1 MRGGLRYIK
10 KGLISFAYFWYNALC
25 FKTRQP
31 LIRRIFPIMIRNK
44 TFYLTA
50 AFILVL
56 GVFVGLILSSHIGII
71 NPLPAKSQISQKS
84 IDLLS
89 QLSEAQSEVAAVVTP
104 SIVNIS
110 TTRVIKAGE
119 ETPFEFFD
127 DPFFRRFFG
136 DQFPHPNV
144 PKEHK
149 EQSLGSGVIV
159 SEDGYIITN
168 NHVIE
173 KAQEIK
179 VLLVN
184 KRDYKAK
191 LIGADPK
198 TDIAVIKIDAKGL
211 PALSWGDSNKLKVGE
226 IVFAIGNPFGLNQT
240 VTMGVI
246 SAVGRANVGIADY
259 EDFIQ
264 TDAAINPGNSG
275 GALINARGELIGIN
289 TAILSRTG
297 GYQGI
302 GFAVPSS
309 MARQVMDSLMKYKK
323 VVRGWLGVSI
333 QEVTSDL
340 AEEFGVKDLK
350 GALVSGVIKGSPADK
365 AGIKQGDVIL
375 QYNGKEVEDTG
386 HLRNMVS
393 QTPVGTKVKVRML
406 RQKKEITV
414 DVAIAELPKKM
425 GETPKSGDESEN
437 EEESSALTGL
447 VVRELTPDLAK
458 RFGIDENEKGVFVY
472 KIASDS
478 RLYEAGIRPGDII
491 LQINQ
496 KDIVKLD
503 DYKKAASKIKAKDR
517 VLLLIRRKG
526 EDLFVTVRPE

>member
-1 MRGGLRYIK
+1 MIAK
-10 KGLISFAYFWYNALC
+10 KRWYVAASLLLLIG
-25 FKTRQP
+25 
-31 LIRRIFPIMIRNK
+31 I
-44 TFYLTA
+44 
-50 AFILVL
+50 
-56 GVFVGLILSSHIGII
+56 FVGLLLASRLNLMSQ
-71 NPLPAKSQISQKS
+71 LTAKSQVSSKS
-84 IDLLS
+84 VETLT
-89 QLSEAQSEVAAVVTP
+89 QLSEALSEVAAVSTP
-104 SIVNIS
+104 SVVNIS
-110 TTRVIKAGE
+110 TTRVIKSRDEA
-119 ETPFEFFD
+119 PFDFFD

-136 DQFPHPNV
+136 DQFPHQDV

-159 SEDGYIITN
+159 SEDGYIVTN

-179 VLLVN
+179 VLLGD
-184 KRDYKAK
+184 KRDFKAK

-198 TDIAVIKIDAKGL
+198 TDIAVIKIEAKGL
-211 PALSWGDSNKLKVGE
+211 PALSWGDANKMKVGE

-275 GALINARGELIGIN
+275 GALLNARGELVGIN
-289 TAILSRTG
+289 TAIISRTG

-309 MARQVMDSLMKYKK
+309 MARQVMDSLVKYNK

-340 AEEFGVKDLK
+340 AEEFGVRNLK
-350 GALVSGVIKGSPADK
+350 GALVSRVMKGSPADK
-365 AGIKQGDVIL
+365 AGIRQGDVIL
-375 QYNGKEVEDTG
+375 QFNGKDIEDTG

-393 QTPVGTKVKVRML
+393 QTPITSKVKIRLL
-406 RQKKEITV
+406 RQKKEIEV
-414 DVAIAELPKKM
+414 EVVVSELPKKLADASSSPD
-425 GETPKSGDESEN
+425 EESEKL
-437 EEESSALTGL
+437 EESSALAGL
-447 VVRELTPDLAK
+447 VVRELTPELAGH
-458 RFGIDENEKGVFVY
+458 FGLDESDKGVVIV
-472 KIASDS
+472 KTDPDS
-478 RLYEAGIRPGDII
+478 KAYEAGIRPGDII

-496 KDIVKLD
+496 KNIPTLES
-503 DYKKAASKIKAKDR
+503 YKKAAGALRSKDR
-517 VLLLIRRKG
+517 ILLLVRRKG
-526 EDLFVTVRPE
+526 EDLFVTLKPE

>member
-1 MRGGLRYIK
+1 MINK
-10 KGLISFAYFWYNALC
+10 K
-25 FKTRQP
+25 R
-31 LIRRIFPIMIRNK
+31 
-44 TFYLTA
+44 FYLSA

-56 GVFVGLILSSHIGII
+56 GVFVGLVLSSHLGIMT
-71 NPLPAKSQISQKS
+71 PLPAKTQISSKS
-84 IDLLS
+84 IDILT
-89 QLSEAQSEVAAVVTP
+89 QLSDAQSEVAAVATQSV
-104 SIVNIS
+104 VNIS
-110 TTRVIKAGE
+110 TTRVIKSREDAQLDL
-119 ETPFEFFD
+119 FD

-136 DQFPHPNV
+136 DQFPHPNI

-159 SEDGYIITN
+159 SEDGYIVTN

-179 VLLVN
+179 VLLLN
-184 KRDYKAK
+184 KKDYKAK

-211 PALSWGDSNKLKVGE
+211 TPLSWGDSNKLKVGE
-226 IVFAIGNPFGLNQT
+226 VVFAIGNPFGLNQT
-240 VTMGVI
+240 VTMGMI

-309 MARQVMDSLMKYKK
+309 MSKQVMDSLIKYKK

-350 GALVSGVIKGSPADK
+350 GALVSGVMKDSPAEK
-365 AGIKQGDVIL
+365 AGIRQGDVIL
-375 QYNGKEVEDTG
+375 QYNGKVVEDTG

-393 QTPVGTKVKVRML
+393 QTQIGASVKVKLFRD
-406 RQKKEITV
+406 KKEIET
-414 DVAIAELPKKM
+414 DVVIAELPKKLAETSSR
-425 GETPKSGDESEN
+425 GEESEENGDE
-437 EEESSALTGL
+437 ESNALAGL
-447 VVRELTPDLAK
+447 VVRELSPDLAR
-458 RFGIDENEKGVFVY
+458 RFGFDENEKGVVVI
-472 KIASDS
+472 KVEPGS
-478 RLYEAGIRPGDII
+478 RVFEAGIRPGDIV

-496 KDIVKLD
+496 KNVTSLE
-503 DYKKAASKIKAKDR
+503 DYKRSASKIKAKER
-517 VLLLIRRKG
+517 ALLLIRRKG
-526 EDLFVTVRPE
+526 QDLFVTIRPE

>member
-1 MRGGLRYIK
+1 
-10 KGLISFAYFWYNALC
+10 
-25 FKTRQP
+25 
-31 LIRRIFPIMIRNK
+31 MIRK
-44 TFYLTA
+44 QRIYLSV
-50 AFILVL
+50 AFILVI
-56 GVFVGLILSSHIGII
+56 GVFIGLILSSHIGVI
-71 NPLPAKSQISQKS
+71 NPLPAKSRLSAKS
-84 IDLLS
+84 IEVLT
-89 QLSEAQSEVAAVVTP
+89 QLSDAQSELAAITTS

-110 TTRVIKAGE
+110 TTRVIKSRE
-119 ETPFEFFD
+119 ETPFDFFD

-136 DQFPHPNV
+136 DQLPHPNV

-159 SEDGYIITN
+159 SEDGYIVTN

-173 KAQEIK
+173 KAEEIK
-179 VLLVN
+179 VSLLD
-184 KRDYKAK
+184 KRDYRAK

-198 TDIAVIKIDAKGL
+198 TDIAVIKIEAKGL
-211 PALSWGDSNKLKVGE
+211 TALPWGDSNKLKAGE
-226 IVFAIGNPFGLNQT
+226 VVFAIGNPFGLNQT

-275 GALINARGELIGIN
+275 GALVNTRGELIGIN

-309 MARQVMDSLMKYKK
+309 MARQVMDSLVKYKK

-340 AEEFGVKDLK
+340 AEEFGVKDLR
-350 GALVSGVIKGSPADK
+350 GALVSGIVKGSPAEK

-375 QYNGKEVEDTG
+375 EYDGKVVEDTG

-393 QTPVGTKVKVRML
+393 QTPIGTVVKIKLL
-406 RQKKEITV
+406 RRKKEIELQVT
-414 DVAIAELPKKM
+414 IAELPKKM
-425 GETPKSGDESEN
+425 SEASSGNGAAPGTER
-437 EEESSALTGL
+437 ESSALTGL
-447 VVRELTPDLAK
+447 VVRELTPEIA
-458 RFGIDENEKGVFVY
+458 RHMGIDESERGVVVI
-472 KIASDS
+472 KIDPES
-478 RLYEAGIRPGDII
+478 RLYDGGIRPGDII

-496 KDIVKLD
+496 QNISNLD
-503 DYKKAASKIKAKDR
+503 EYKKSAARIKANER
-517 VLLLIRRKG
+517 VLFLIRRKG
-526 EDLFVTVRPE
+526 EDLFVTIRPE

>member
-1 MRGGLRYIK
+1 
-10 KGLISFAYFWYNALC
+10 
-25 FKTRQP
+25 
-31 LIRRIFPIMIRNK
+31 MIRSK
-44 TFYLTA
+44 RFYLSA

-56 GVFVGLILSSHIGII
+56 GVFIGLILSSRLGVI
-71 NPLPAKSQISQKS
+71 NPLPAKSQISSKS
-84 IDLLS
+84 IDILS
-89 QLSEAQSEVAAVVTP
+89 QLSEAQSEVAAVATS

-110 TTRVIKAGE
+110 TTRVIKARE
-119 ETPFEFFD
+119 EAPFDFFD

-136 DQFPHPNV
+136 DQFPHPNA

-159 SEDGYIITN
+159 SEDGYIVTN

-179 VLLVN
+179 VLLLN

-211 PALSWGDSNKLKVGE
+211 TALPWGDSNKLKVGE

-275 GALINARGELIGIN
+275 GALVNARGELIGIN

-309 MARQVMDSLMKYKK
+309 MAQQVMDSLVKYKK

-350 GALVSGVIKGSPADK
+350 GALVSGVMKGSPAEK

-375 QYNGKEVEDTG
+375 QYNGKVVEDTG

-393 QTPVGTKVKVRML
+393 QTPIGTTVKVRLL
-406 RQKKEITV
+406 RQKKEIEAEV
-414 DVAIAELPKKM
+414 VIAELPKKM
-425 GETPKSGDESEN
+425 AEASSRN
-437 EEESSALTGL
+437 EEESGSEEESTALTGL
-447 VVRELTPDLAK
+447 VVRELTPDVAK
-458 RFGIDENEKGVFVY
+458 HLGINQSEKGVVVI
-472 KIASDS
+472 KIDPES
-478 RLYEAGIRPGDII
+478 RVYEAGIRPGDII
-491 LQINQ
+491 LQVNQ
-496 KDIVKLD
+496 KNIATLD

>member
-1 MRGGLRYIK
+1 
-10 KGLISFAYFWYNALC
+10 
-25 FKTRQP
+25 
-31 LIRRIFPIMIRNK
+31 MINRK
-44 TFYLTA
+44 RFFLSA

-56 GVFVGLILSSHIGII
+56 GVFVGLVLSSHLNIMST
-71 NPLPAKSQISQKS
+71 LPARSQISSKS
-84 IDLLS
+84 LDILS
-89 QLSEAQSEVAAVVTP
+89 QLSEAQSEVAAVATP
-104 SIVNIS
+104 SVVNIS
-110 TTRVIKAGE
+110 TTRVIKSRE
-119 ETPFEFFD
+119 EVPFDLFD

-136 DQFPHPNV
+136 DQLPHPNV

-159 SEDGYIITN
+159 SEDGYIVTN

-179 VLLVN
+179 VLLSN
-184 KRDYKAK
+184 KKDYKAK

-211 PALSWGDSNKLKVGE
+211 NALPWGDSNKLKVGE

-309 MARQVMDSLMKYKK
+309 MAQQVMESLVKYKK

-350 GALVSGVIKGSPADK
+350 GALVSGVMKESPADK

-375 QYNGKEVEDTG
+375 QYNGRTVDDTG

-393 QTPVGTKVKVRML
+393 QTPIGTAVKIKIL
-406 RQKKEITV
+406 RHKKEIEV
-414 DVAIAELPKKM
+414 EVKIAELTKKM
-425 GETPKSGDESEN
+425 ADSSSG
-437 EEESSALTGL
+437 EEESGRSNSNKEEEESNALSGL
-447 VVRELTPDLAK
+447 TVRELTPALAPRLGLDEK
-458 RFGIDENEKGVFVY
+458 ETGIVAMKVDP
-472 KIASDS
+472 AS
-478 RLYEAGIRPGDII
+478 RVYEAGIRHGDII

-496 KDIVKLD
+496 KNVSTLEEYNKV
-503 DYKKAASKIKAKDR
+503 ASKIKSSER
-517 VLLLIRRKG
+517 ILILLRRKG
-526 EDLFVTVRPE
+526 QDLFVTVKPE

>member
-1 MRGGLRYIK
+1 M
-10 KGLISFAYFWYNALC
+10 
-25 FKTRQP
+25 
-31 LIRRIFPIMIRNK
+31 
-44 TFYLTA
+44 
-50 AFILVL
+50 
-56 GVFVGLILSSHIGII
+56 
-71 NPLPAKSQISQKS
+71 
-84 IDLLS
+84 
-89 QLSEAQSEVAAVVTP
+89 
-104 SIVNIS
+104 
-110 TTRVIKAGE
+110 
-119 ETPFEFFD
+119 
-127 DPFFRRFFG
+127 
-136 DQFPHPNV
+136 

-159 SEDGYIITN
+159 SEDGYIVTN

-179 VLLVN
+179 VLLSN
-184 KRDYKAK
+184 KKDYKAK

-198 TDIAVIKIDAKGL
+198 TDIAVIKIEAKGL
-211 PALSWGDSNKLKVGE
+211 TALPWGDSNKLKVGE

-309 MARQVMDSLMKYKK
+309 MAKQVMDSLIKYKK

-350 GALVSGVIKGSPADK
+350 GALVSGVMKGSPAEK

-375 QYNGKEVEDTG
+375 QYNGKAGRG
-386 HLRNMVS
+386 HGPSPEHGV
-393 QTPVGTKVKVRML
+393 
-406 RQKKEITV
+406 
-414 DVAIAELPKKM
+414 
-425 GETPKSGDESEN
+425 
-437 EEESSALTGL
+437 
-447 VVRELTPDLAK
+447 PD
-458 RFGIDENEKGVFVY
+458 
-472 KIASDS
+472 
-478 RLYEAGIRPGDII
+478 P
-491 LQINQ
+491 
-496 KDIVKLD
+496 
-503 DYKKAASKIKAKDR
+503 DR
-517 VLLLIRRKG
+517 HDGKG
-526 EDLFVTVRPE
+526 EAVPEKEGDRGRGDDRRAAQKAGRGIVTGRRIGREQ

>member
-1 MRGGLRYIK
+1 MIDKKKSRYI
-10 KGLISFAYFWYNALC
+10 F
-25 FKTRQP
+25 
-31 LIRRIFPIMIRNK
+31 
-44 TFYLTA
+44 TA
-50 AFILVL
+50 LVL
-56 GVFVGLILSSHIGII
+56 ALGVVVGLILSSHLDIMS
-71 NPLPAKSQISQKS
+71 PLPAKSQISSKS
-84 IDLLS
+84 VEILT
-89 QLSEAQSEVAAVVTP
+89 QLSDAQSEVAAVATP
-104 SIVNIS
+104 SVVNIS
-110 TTRVIKAGE
+110 TTRVIKSRDEA
-119 ETPFEFFD
+119 PFDLFD

-136 DQFPHPNV
+136 DQLPHPNV

-159 SEDGYIITN
+159 SEDGYIVTN

-179 VLLVN
+179 VLLSN
-184 KRDYKAK
+184 KKDYKAK
-191 LIGADPK
+191 VIGADPK
-198 TDIAVIKIDAKGL
+198 TDIAVIKIEAKGL
-211 PALSWGDSNKLKVGE
+211 SALPWGDSNKLKVGE
-226 IVFAIGNPFGLNQT
+226 IVFAIGNPFALNQT

-309 MARQVMDSLMKYKK
+309 MARQVMDSLVKYKK

-350 GALVSGVIKGSPADK
+350 GALVSGVMKGSPAEK
-365 AGIKQGDVIL
+365 AGIRQGDVIL
-375 QYNGKEVEDTG
+375 RYNGKDVEDTG

-393 QTPVGTKVKVRML
+393 QTPIGAKASVKVL
-406 RQKKEITV
+406 RHKKELEL
-414 DVAIAELPKKM
+414 DVVIAELTKKIADASSDE
-425 GETPKSGDESEN
+425 GEKNGGPDD
-437 EEESSALTGL
+437 EESSVLSGLT
-447 VVRELTPDLAK
+447 VRELTPALAQ
-458 RFGIDENEKGVFVY
+458 RYGFDEGEKGVVVM
-472 KIASDS
+472 KLDTES
-478 RLYEAGIRPGDII
+478 RIYGAGIRPGDI
-491 LQINQ
+491 LVQINQ
-496 KDIVKLD
+496 NNIATLADF
-503 DYKKAASKIKAKDR
+503 KKAASKIKSKDR
-517 VLLLIRRKG
+517 ILLLIRRKG
-526 EDLFVTVRPE
+526 QDLFVTVKPE

>member
-1 MRGGLRYIK
+1 MTNK
-10 KGLISFAYFWYNALC
+10 K
-25 FKTRQP
+25 R
-31 LIRRIFPIMIRNK
+31 
-44 TFYLTA
+44 FYLSA
-50 AFILVL
+50 GFILVL
-56 GVFVGLILSSHIGII
+56 GIFVGLVLSSHLGVIS
-71 NPLPAKSQISQKS
+71 PLPAKSQISSKS
-84 IDLLS
+84 LDILT
-89 QLSEAQSEVAAVVTP
+89 QLSDAQSEVAAVATP
-104 SIVNIS
+104 SVVNIS
-110 TTRVIKAGE
+110 TMRVIKSRE
-119 ETPFEFFD
+119 EAPFDLFD

-136 DQFPHPNV
+136 DQFPHPNM

-159 SEDGYIITN
+159 SEDGYIVTN

-179 VLLVN
+179 VLLSN
-184 KRDYKAK
+184 KKDYNAK

-198 TDIAVIKIDAKGL
+198 TDIAVIKIDGKGL
-211 PALSWGDSNKLKVGE
+211 TALPWGDSNKLKVGE

-240 VTMGVI
+240 VTMGMI

-309 MARQVMDSLMKYKK
+309 MARQVMDSLVKYKK
-323 VVRGWLGVSI
+323 VVRGWLGISI

-350 GALVSGVIKGSPADK
+350 GALVSGVIKGSPAEK
-365 AGIKQGDVIL
+365 AAIKQGDVIL
-375 QYNGKEVEDTG
+375 QYNGKVVEDTG

-393 QTPVGTKVKVRML
+393 QTPIGTKVHVKLL
-406 RQKKEITV
+406 RQKKEVEV
-414 DVAIAELPKKM
+414 DVVIAELPKKM
-425 GETPKSGDESEN
+425 AEAPSQNSEESEEN
-437 EEESSALTGL
+437 QEESSALTGL
-447 VVRELTPDLAK
+447 VVRELTPDLAA
-458 RFGIDENEKGVFVY
+458 RLGIDENENGVVVV
-472 KIASDS
+472 KVDTDS
-478 RLYEAGIRPGDII
+478 KLFEAGIRPGDIV

-496 KDIVKLD
+496 KNIATIE
-503 DYKKAASKIKAKDR
+503 DYKKAATKIRSKER
-517 VLLLIRRKG
+517 VLLSYAGRVKTC
-526 EDLFVTVRPE
+526 LFRSGRNSLSFYGVRCSPGIHAAYPYYYLL

>member
-1 MRGGLRYIK
+1 
-10 KGLISFAYFWYNALC
+10 
-25 FKTRQP
+25 
-31 LIRRIFPIMIRNK
+31 MINRK
-44 TFYLTA
+44 RFYLSA

-56 GVFVGLILSSHIGII
+56 GVFVGLVLSSHLNIMST
-71 NPLPAKSQISQKS
+71 LPARSSQISSKS
-84 IDLLS
+84 LDVLS
-89 QLSEAQSEVAAVVTP
+89 QLSEAQSEVAAIATP
-104 SIVNIS
+104 SVVNIS
-110 TTRVIKAGE
+110 TTRVIKSRE
-119 ETPFEFFD
+119 EAPFDFFD

-136 DQFPHPNV
+136 DQFQHPNV
-144 PKEHK
+144 PREHK

-159 SEDGYIITN
+159 SEDGYIVTN

-179 VLLVN
+179 VLLSN
-184 KRDYKAK
+184 KKDYKAK

-211 PALSWGDSNKLKVGE
+211 PALPWGDSNKLKVGE

-240 VTMGVI
+240 VTMGI
-246 SAVGRANVGIADY
+246 IGAVGRANVGIADY

-275 GALINARGELIGIN
+275 GALINSRGELIGIN

-309 MARQVMDSLMKYKK
+309 MAQQVMESLVQYKK

-350 GALVSGVIKGSPADK
+350 GALVSGVMKGSPAEK

-375 QYNGKEVEDTG
+375 QYNGKTVDDTG

-393 QTPVGTKVKVRML
+393 QTPVGTTVKVKLL
-406 RQKKEITV
+406 RQKKEIEV
-414 DVAIAELPKKM
+414 EVKIAELTKKLAEASS
-425 GETPKSGDESEN
+425 GEEESGKGTNKKGE
-437 EEESSALTGL
+437 EEESSVLQGL
-447 VVRELTPDLAK
+447 VARELTPA
-458 RFGIDENEKGVFVY
+458 
-472 KIASDS
+472 IASRMGLDEKEAGVVVMKVDPSS
-478 RLYEAGIRPGDII
+478 RIYEAGIRYGDII

-496 KDIVKLD
+496 KDVPTLDAYNKIV
-503 DYKKAASKIKAKDR
+503 SKIKAKER
-517 VLLLIRRKG
+517 ILILLRRKG
-526 EDLFVTVRPE
+526 QDLFVTVKPE

>member
-1 MRGGLRYIK
+1 MLTK
-10 KGLISFAYFWYNALC
+10 KRLYVS
-25 FKTRQP
+25 
-31 LIRRIFPIMIRNK
+31 
-44 TFYLTA
+44 A
-50 AFILVL
+50 AVILVL
-56 GVFVGLILSSHIGII
+56 GVFMGLVLSSHLGIMST
-71 NPLPAKSQISQKS
+71 LPAKTEISPKS
-84 IDLLS
+84 VDILT
-89 QLSEAQSEVAAVVTP
+89 QLSDAQSEVAAVATP
-104 SIVNIS
+104 SVVNIS
-110 TTRVIKAGE
+110 TTRVIKSRE
-119 ETPFEFFD
+119 EAPFDLFD

-159 SEDGYIITN
+159 SDDGYIVTN

-173 KAQEIK
+173 KAQEIT
-179 VLLVN
+179 VLLSN
-184 KRDYKAK
+184 KKDYTAK

-198 TDIAVIKIDAKGL
+198 TDIAVIKIDARGL
-211 PALSWGDSNKLKVGE
+211 PALPWGDSNKLKVGE

-240 VTMGVI
+240 VTMGII

-275 GALINARGELIGIN
+275 GAMINARGELIGIN

-302 GFAVPSS
+302 GFAVPSI
-309 MARQVMDSLMKYKK
+309 MARQVIDSLVKYKK

-340 AEEFGVKDLK
+340 AEEFSVKDLK
-350 GALVSGVIKGSPADK
+350 GALVSGVMKGSPAEK

-375 QYNGKEVEDTG
+375 QFNGKTIEDTG

-393 QTPVGTKVKVRML
+393 QTPVGSRVKVAIL
-406 RQKKEITV
+406 RQKKELEMEV
-414 DVAIAELPKKM
+414 VIAELPKKM
-425 GETPKSGDESEN
+425 AETSGGEGDSGDAR
-437 EEESSALTGL
+437 EEESALLSGMT
-447 VVRELTPDLAK
+447 VRELTPELA
-458 RFGIDENEKGVFVY
+458 RGFGLEEGEKGVVVI
-472 KIASDS
+472 KVETGS
-478 RLYEAGIRPGDII
+478 RLYEAGIRPGDLI

-496 KDIVKLD
+496 KNVSTLE
-503 DYKKAASKIKAKDR
+503 DYRKIASKIKAKER
-517 VLLLIRRKG
+517 TLLLIRRKG
-526 EDLFVTVRPE
+526 QDLFVSVKPE

>member
-1 MRGGLRYIK
+1 MVNK
-10 KGLISFAYFWYNALC
+10 K
-25 FKTRQP
+25 R
-31 LIRRIFPIMIRNK
+31 
-44 TFYLTA
+44 FYLSA
-50 AFILVL
+50 AFILII
-56 GVFVGLILSSHIGII
+56 GVFVGMILSSHIGMVSTS
-71 NPLPAKSQISQKS
+71 PAKSQVSTKA
-84 IDLLS
+84 IDILT
-89 QLSEAQSEVAAVVTP
+89 QLSEAQSEVAAIATP
-104 SIVNIS
+104 SVVNIS
-110 TTRVIKAGE
+110 TTRVIKSRE
-119 ETPFEFFD
+119 EVPFDLFD

-136 DQFPHPNV
+136 DQFPHPNA

-159 SEDGYIITN
+159 SEDGYIVTN

-179 VLLVN
+179 VLLSN

-198 TDIAVIKIDAKGL
+198 TDIAIVKIEAKGL
-211 PALSWGDSNKLKVGE
+211 AALPWGDSNKLKVGE
-226 IVFAIGNPFGLNQT
+226 VVFAIGNPFGLNQT
-240 VTMGVI
+240 VTMGMI

-350 GALVSGVIKGSPADK
+350 GALVSGVMKGSPAEK
-365 AGIKQGDVIL
+365 AGIKQGDVVL
-375 QYNGKEVEDTG
+375 QYNGRTVEDTG

-393 QTPVGTKVKVRML
+393 QTPLGSKVKIRLL
-406 RQKKEITV
+406 RQKKEIDTEV
-414 DVAIAELPKKM
+414 VIAELPKKL
-425 GETPKSGDESEN
+425 GEALPRSPEEGPDH
-437 EEESSALTGL
+437 EEENTALTGL
-447 VVRELTPDLAK
+447 AVRELSPELARRLGVDPK
-458 RFGIDENEKGVFVY
+458 EKGVVIV
-472 KIASDS
+472 KVDPLS
-478 RLYEAGIRPGDII
+478 RIYEAGIRPGDIV

-496 KDIVKLD
+496 KTVTSLD
-503 DYKKAASKIKAKDR
+503 DYKRTVSSIKAKDR

>member
-1 MRGGLRYIK
+1 MTNK
-10 KGLISFAYFWYNALC
+10 K
-25 FKTRQP
+25 
-31 LIRRIFPIMIRNK
+31 RI
-44 TFYLTA
+44 YLSA

-56 GVFVGLILSSHIGII
+56 GIFVGLVLSSHLGVIS
-71 NPLPAKSQISQKS
+71 PLPAKSQISSKS
-84 IDLLS
+84 IEILT
-89 QLSEAQSEVAAVVTP
+89 QLSDAQSEVVAVATP
-104 SIVNIS
+104 SVVNIS
-110 TTRVIKAGE
+110 TTRVIKSRE
-119 ETPFEFFD
+119 EAPFDLFD

-136 DQFPHPNV
+136 DQFPHPNI

-159 SEDGYIITN
+159 SEDGYIVTN

-173 KAQEIK
+173 KAEEIK
-179 VLLVN
+179 VLLSN
-184 KRDYKAK
+184 KKDYKAT

-211 PALSWGDSNKLKVGE
+211 TALPWGDSNKLKVGE

-240 VTMGVI
+240 VTRGVI

-275 GALINARGELIGIN
+275 GALINTRGELIGIN

-309 MARQVMDSLMKYKK
+309 MARQVMDSLVKYKK

-333 QEVTSDL
+333 QDVTSDL

-350 GALVSGVIKGSPADK
+350 GALVSSVMKGSPAEK

-375 QYNGKEVEDTG
+375 QYNGKIVEDTG

-393 QTPVGTKVKVRML
+393 QTPIGTKVKVKLL
-406 RQKKEITV
+406 RQKKEV
-414 DVAIAELPKKM
+414 EVEVLIAELPKKLA
-425 GETPKSGDESEN
+425 EAPSRSAENPEEN

-447 VVRELTPDLAK
+447 VVRELTPDLAA
-458 RFGIDENEKGVFVY
+458 RLGIAESEKGVVVVKVDPNSKVF
-472 KIASDS
+472 
-478 RLYEAGIRPGDII
+478 EAGIRPGDII

-496 KDIVKLD
+496 KNISTIE
-503 DYKKAASKIKAKDR
+503 DYKKAASKLRTTERA
-517 VLLLIRRKG
+517 LLLIRRKG

>member
-1 MRGGLRYIK
+1 M
-10 KGLISFAYFWYNALC
+10 
-25 FKTRQP
+25 
-31 LIRRIFPIMIRNK
+31 
-44 TFYLTA
+44 
-50 AFILVL
+50 
-56 GVFVGLILSSHIGII
+56 
-71 NPLPAKSQISQKS
+71 
-84 IDLLS
+84 
-89 QLSEAQSEVAAVVTP
+89 
-104 SIVNIS
+104 
-110 TTRVIKAGE
+110 
-119 ETPFEFFD
+119 
-127 DPFFRRFFG
+127 
-136 DQFPHPNV
+136 
-144 PKEHK
+144 
-149 EQSLGSGVIV
+149 GSGVIV
-159 SEDGYIITN
+159 SEDGYIVTN

-179 VLLVN
+179 VLLLN
-184 KRDYKAK
+184 KKDYKAK

-211 PALSWGDSNKLKVGE
+211 PALPWGDSNKLKVGE

-275 GALINARGELIGIN
+275 GALINPRGELIGIN

-309 MARQVMDSLMKYKK
+309 MARQVMDSLVKYNK

-333 QEVTSDL
+333 QEVTSEL

-350 GALVSGVIKGSPADK
+350 GALVSGVMKGSPAEK

-375 QYNGKEVEDTG
+375 QYNGKVVEDTG

-393 QTPVGTKVKVRML
+393 QTPIGATVKARVF
-406 RQKKEITV
+406 RQKKELEL
-414 DVAIAELPKKM
+414 DVVIAELPKKM
-425 GETPKSGDESEN
+425 AEAETG
-437 EEESSALTGL
+437 EEESGDATNNGEESAALAGL
-447 VVRELTPDLAK
+447 IARQLNPDLAQ
-458 RFGIDENEKGVFVY
+458 RFGYDENEKGVVVI
-472 KIASDS
+472 KVEAGGRIA
-478 RLYEAGIRPGDII
+478 EAGIKPGDII

-496 KDIVKLD
+496 KNVATLEE
-503 DYKKAASKIKAKDR
+503 YKKIASKIKSKDR
-517 VLLLIRRKG
+517 ILLLLRRKG
-526 EDLFVTVRPE
+526 QDLFVTVRPE

>member
-1 MRGGLRYIK
+1 MLK
-10 KGLISFAYFWYNALC
+10 K
-25 FKTRQP
+25 
-31 LIRRIFPIMIRNK
+31 NK
-44 TFYLTA
+44 FYLSA

-56 GVFVGLILSSHIGII
+56 GVFVGLVMSSHLGIMS
-71 NPLPAKSQISQKS
+71 PLPAKSQLQISS
-84 IDLLS
+84 RSVDILT
-89 QLSEAQSEVAAVVTP
+89 QLSEAQSEVAAVATP
-104 SIVNIS
+104 SVVNIS
-110 TTRVIKAGE
+110 TTRVIKSRE
-119 ETPFEFFD
+119 EAPFDLFD

-136 DQFPHPNV
+136 DQLPHPNV

-159 SEDGYIITN
+159 SEDGYIVTN

-179 VLLVN
+179 VLLSN
-184 KRDYKAK
+184 KKDYKAK

-211 PALSWGDSNKLKVGE
+211 TALPWGDSNKLHVGE
-226 IVFAIGNPFGLNQT
+226 VVFAIGNPFGLNQT
-240 VTMGVI
+240 VTMGMI

-275 GALINARGELIGIN
+275 GALINAHGELIGIN

-309 MARQVMDSLMKYKK
+309 MARQVMDSLVKYNK

-340 AEEFGVKDLK
+340 AEEFGVRDLK
-350 GALVSGVIKGSPADK
+350 GALVSGVMKKSPAEK
-365 AGIKQGDVIL
+365 AGIRQGDVIL
-375 QYNGKEVEDTG
+375 QYNGKVVEDTG

-393 QTPVGTKVKVRML
+393 QTPVGTAVKVKVL
-406 RQKKEITV
+406 RQKKELEMEV
-414 DVAIAELPKKM
+414 SIAELPKKLAEASS
-425 GETPKSGDESEN
+425 GEEDSAEN
-437 EEESSALTGL
+437 GEEEESSVLSGL
-447 VVRELTPDLAK
+447 VVRELTPDLAG
-458 RFGIDENEKGVFVY
+458 RFGFEENERGVVVI
-472 KIASDS
+472 KVDAGS
-478 RLYEAGIRPGDII
+478 RIYEAGIRAGDII

-496 KDIVKLD
+496 KNVSTLEE
-503 DYKKAASKIKAKDR
+503 YKKAASRLKAKER
-517 VLLLIRRKG
+517 ILLLIRRKG
-526 EDLFVTVRPE
+526 QDLFVTIKPE

>member
-1 MRGGLRYIK
+1 MTNK
-10 KGLISFAYFWYNALC
+10 K
-25 FKTRQP
+25 R
-31 LIRRIFPIMIRNK
+31 
-44 TFYLTA
+44 FYLSA
-50 AFILVL
+50 GFILVL
-56 GVFVGLILSSHIGII
+56 GIFVGLVLSSHLDVISS
-71 NPLPAKSQISQKS
+71 LPAKSQISSKS
-84 IDLLS
+84 VDILT
-89 QLSEAQSEVAAVVTP
+89 QLSDAQSEVAAVATP
-104 SIVNIS
+104 SVVNIS
-110 TTRVIKAGE
+110 TTRVIKSRDEA
-119 ETPFEFFD
+119 PFDLFD

-136 DQFPHPNV
+136 DQFPHPNI

-159 SEDGYIITN
+159 SEDGYIVTN

-173 KAQEIK
+173 KAQEIV
-179 VLLVN
+179 VLLSN
-184 KRDYKAK
+184 KKDYKAK

-198 TDIAVIKIDAKGL
+198 TDIAIIKIDAKGL
-211 PALSWGDSNKLKVGE
+211 TALPWGDSNKLKVGE

-264 TDAAINPGNSG
+264 TDSAINPGNSG
-275 GALINARGELIGIN
+275 GALINARGERIGIN

-309 MARQVMDSLMKYKK
+309 MARQVMESLVKYKK

-333 QEVTSDL
+333 QDVTSDL

-350 GALVSGVIKGSPADK
+350 GALVSGIMKGSPADK

-375 QYNGKEVEDTG
+375 QYNDKTVEDTG

-393 QTPVGTKVKVRML
+393 QTPIGTKVHIQLL
-406 RQKKEITV
+406 RQKKEV
-414 DVAIAELPKKM
+414 GVEVVIAEMPKKM
-425 GETPKSGDESEN
+425 AEAPSQNTEEPEEN
-437 EEESSALTGL
+437 REESSALTGL
-447 VVRELTPDLAK
+447 VVRELTPDLAAHL
-458 RFGIDENEKGVFVY
+458 GIDENEKGVVVV
-472 KIASDS
+472 KVDPDS
-478 RLYEAGIRPGDII
+478 KLFEAGIRPGDIV

-496 KDIVKLD
+496 KNIGTIQ
-503 DYKKAASKIKAKDR
+503 DYKKAASKIRSKER

-526 EDLFVTVRPE
+526 EDLFVSVRPE

>member
-1 MRGGLRYIK
+1 MLNK
-10 KGLISFAYFWYNALC
+10 K
-25 FKTRQP
+25 R
-31 LIRRIFPIMIRNK
+31 
-44 TFYLTA
+44 FYLA
-50 AFILVL
+50 GAFILVL
-56 GVFVGLILSSHIGII
+56 GVFVGLVLSSHLDIMT
-71 NPLPAKSQISQKS
+71 PLPAKSQISSKS
-84 IDLLS
+84 IEVLT
-89 QLSEAQSEVAAVVTP
+89 QLSEAQSEVAAVATP
-104 SIVNIS
+104 SVVNIS
-110 TTRVIKAGE
+110 TTRVIKSRE
-119 ETPFEFFD
+119 EGPFDLFE

-136 DQFPHPNV
+136 DQFPHPNI

-159 SEDGYIITN
+159 SEDGYIVTN

-173 KAQEIK
+173 KAEEIK
-179 VLLVN
+179 VLLSN
-184 KRDYKAK
+184 KRDFKAK

-198 TDIAVIKIDAKGL
+198 TDIAVVKIDAKGL
-211 PALSWGDSNKLKVGE
+211 TALPWGDSNKLKVGE

-246 SAVGRANVGIADY
+246 GAVGRANVGIADY

-309 MARQVMDSLMKYKK
+309 MAKQVMESLLKYKK

-333 QEVTSDL
+333 QEVTPDL

-350 GALVSGVIKGSPADK
+350 GALVSGVMKGSPAEK

-375 QYNGKEVEDTG
+375 QYNGKDIEDTG

-393 QTPVGTKVKVRML
+393 QTPIGTSVKVRL
-406 RQKKEITV
+406 FRNKKEL
-414 DVAIAELPKKM
+414 DLEVAIAELPKKLAETSAREEEQ
-425 GETPKSGDESEN
+425 GESN
-437 EEESSALTGL
+437 EESNALAGL

-458 RFGIDENEKGVFVY
+458 HFGLDENEKGVVVL
-472 KIASDS
+472 KVDAGS
-478 RLYEAGIRPGDII
+478 RLYEAGIRPGDVI
-491 LQINQ
+491 LQLNQ
-496 KDIVKLD
+496 KNVSSLE
-503 DYKKAASKIKAKDR
+503 DYKQAASKIKAKER
-517 VLLLIRRKG
+517 ILLLIRRKG
-526 EDLFVTVRPE
+526 QDLYVTVKPE

>member
-1 MRGGLRYIK
+1 MMNK
-10 KGLISFAYFWYNALC
+10 K
-25 FKTRQP
+25 R
-31 LIRRIFPIMIRNK
+31 
-44 TFYLTA
+44 FYLSF

-56 GVFVGLILSSHIGII
+56 GVFVGLVLSSHLEIM
-71 NPLPAKSQISQKS
+71 NPLPAKTQISSKS
-84 IDLLS
+84 IDILT
-89 QLSEAQSEVAAVVTP
+89 QLSEAQSEVAAVATP
-104 SIVNIS
+104 SVVNIS
-110 TTRVIKAGE
+110 TTRLIKSRE
-119 ETPFEFFD
+119 ETPFDLFD

-136 DQFPHPNV
+136 DQFPHPNI

-159 SEDGYIITN
+159 SEDGYIVTN

-179 VLLVN
+179 VLLSN
-184 KRDYKAK
+184 KKDYQAK

-198 TDIAVIKIDAKGL
+198 TDIAVVKIEAKGL
-211 PALSWGDSNKLKVGE
+211 SPLPWGDSNKLNVGE

-240 VTMGVI
+240 VTMGII

-309 MARQVMDSLMKYKK
+309 MAKQVMDSLIKYKK

-350 GALVSGVIKGSPADK
+350 GALVSGVMKGSPAEK

-375 QYNGKEVEDTG
+375 QYNGKVVEDTG

-393 QTPVGTKVKVRML
+393 QTAIGTTVKVKLFRD
-406 RQKKEITV
+406 KKEIETSV
-414 DVAIAELPKKM
+414 VIAEIPKKLA
-425 GETPKSGDESEN
+425 ETSSR
-437 EEESSALTGL
+437 EEEADENGEKVSSALAGL
-447 VVRELTPDLAK
+447 VVHELTPELAR
-458 RFGIDENEKGVFVY
+458 RFGHDENETGVVVI
-472 KIASDS
+472 KVEPAS
-478 RLYEAGIRPGDII
+478 RVFEAGVKAGDII

-496 KDIVKLD
+496 KNTASLEE
-503 DYKKAASKIKAKDR
+503 YKKAVSKIKAKER
-517 VLLLIRRKG
+517 ILLLVRRKG
-526 EDLFVTVRPE
+526 QGDLFVTVRPE

>member
-1 MRGGLRYIK
+1 MINRKRY
-10 KGLISFAYFWYNALC
+10 
-25 FKTRQP
+25 
-31 LIRRIFPIMIRNK
+31 
-44 TFYLTA
+44 YLSA

-56 GVFVGLILSSHIGII
+56 GVFIGLVLTSHLDLMTS
-71 NPLPAKSQISQKS
+71 LPAKSQISSKS
-84 IDLLS
+84 VEILT
-89 QLSEAQSEVAAVVTP
+89 QLSDAQSEVAAVATP
-104 SIVNIS
+104 SVVNIS
-110 TTRVIKAGE
+110 TTRLIKSRE
-119 ETPFEFFD
+119 EAPFDLFD

-136 DQFPHPNV
+136 NQLPHPNV

-159 SEDGYIITN
+159 SEDGYIVTN

-179 VLLVN
+179 VLLSN
-184 KRDYKAK
+184 KKDYKAR

-198 TDIAVIKIDAKGL
+198 TDIAVIKIDARGL
-211 PALSWGDSNKLKVGE
+211 TSLPWGDSNKLKVGE
-226 IVFAIGNPFGLNQT
+226 VAFAIGNPFALNQT

-275 GALINARGELIGIN
+275 GALVNARGELIGIN

-309 MARQVMDSLMKYKK
+309 MARQVMDSLIKYKK

-340 AEEFGVKDLK
+340 ADEFGVKDLK
-350 GALVSGVIKGSPADK
+350 GALVSGVMKKSPAEK

-375 QYNGKEVEDTG
+375 QYNGKVVEDTG

-393 QTPVGTKVKVRML
+393 QSPIGATVKVKLQRA
-406 RQKKEITV
+406 KKEV
-414 DVAIAELPKKM
+414 EVEVVIAELPKKLAEVSSREE
-425 GETPKSGDESEN
+425 GSEEN
-437 EEESSALTGL
+437 NDNNEESSSLPGL
-447 VVRELTPDLAK
+447 VVREFTPDLA
-458 RFGIDENEKGVFVY
+458 RHFGFDENEKGVIVV
-472 KIASDS
+472 KVDPGS
-478 RLYEAGIRPGDII
+478 RIFEAGIRPGDII

-496 KDIVKLD
+496 KNIATLE
-503 DYKKAASKIKAKDR
+503 DYKKTASTIKKKKR
-517 VLLLIRRKG
+517 ILFLVRRKG
-526 EDLFVTVRPE
+526 QDLFVTVKPE

>member
-1 MRGGLRYIK
+1 MINK
-10 KGLISFAYFWYNALC
+10 KRFTLSL
-25 FKTRQP
+25 
-31 LIRRIFPIMIRNK
+31 L
-44 TFYLTA
+44 
-50 AFILVL
+50 FILAL
-56 GVFVGLILSSHIGII
+56 GVFIGLVLSSRLEITSQ
-71 NPLPAKSQISQKS
+71 LPAKSQVSSKS
-84 IDLLS
+84 VDILT
-89 QLSEAQSEVAAVVTP
+89 QLSEAQSEVAAIATP
-104 SIVNIS
+104 SVVNIS
-110 TTRVIKAGE
+110 TTRMIKTRDE
-119 ETPFEFFD
+119 MPLDLFD

-136 DQFPHPNV
+136 DQVPHPNL

-159 SEDGYIITN
+159 SEDGYIVTN

-179 VLLVN
+179 VLLSN
-184 KRDYKAK
+184 KKDYTAK

-198 TDIAVIKIDAKGL
+198 TDIAVIKIDVKGL
-211 PALSWGDSNKLKVGE
+211 TALPWGDSNKLKVGE

-240 VTMGVI
+240 VTMGMI

-309 MARQVMDSLMKYKK
+309 MAKQVMDSLLKYKK

-350 GALVSGVIKGSPADK
+350 GSLVSGVMKGSPAEK
-365 AGIKQGDVIL
+365 AGIRQGDVIL
-375 QYNGKEVEDTG
+375 QYNGRLVEDTG

-393 QTPVGTKVKVRML
+393 QTPIDTTVKVKLL
-406 RQKKEITV
+406 RNKKEVAV
-414 DVAIAELPKKM
+414 DVLIVELPKKLA
-425 GETPKSGDESEN
+425 EASSQENESQENN

-447 VVRELTPDLAK
+447 VVRELTPDLA
-458 RFGIDENEKGVFVY
+458 RRYGFEAHEKGVVVVKMETGSKLF
-472 KIASDS
+472 
-478 RLYEAGIRPGDII
+478 EAGIRPGDII

-496 KDIVKLD
+496 INITSLE
-503 DYKKAASKIKAKDR
+503 DYKKIAPKIKAKER
-517 VLLLIRRKG
+517 LLLLLRRKG
-526 EDLFVTVRPE
+526 QDLFVTVRPE

>member
-1 MRGGLRYIK
+1 MCI
-10 KGLISFAYFWYNALC
+10 
-25 FKTRQP
+25 
-31 LIRRIFPIMIRNK
+31 IMISKKRW
-44 TFYLTA
+44 YVA
-50 AFILVL
+50 AFLLLVIGIL
-56 GVFVGLILSSHIGII
+56 VGLILASRFGIMTQ
-71 NPLPAKSQISQKS
+71 LTAKSQVSS
-84 IDLLS
+84 RSVDTLT
-89 QLSEAQSEVAAVVTP
+89 QLSEALSEVAAVSTP
-104 SIVNIS
+104 SVVNIS
-110 TTRVIKAGE
+110 TTRVINSRDEA
-119 ETPFEFFD
+119 PFDFFD

-136 DQFPHPNV
+136 DQFPHPDV
-144 PKEHK
+144 PKERK

-159 SEDGYIITN
+159 SEDGYIVTN

-179 VLLVN
+179 VLLGD
-184 KRDYKAK
+184 KRDFKAK

-198 TDIAVIKIDAKGL
+198 TDIAVIKIDARGL
-211 PALSWGDSNKLKVGE
+211 PALPWGDANKLKVGE

-275 GALINARGELIGIN
+275 GALLNARGELVGVN
-289 TAILSRTG
+289 TAIISRTG

-309 MARQVMDSLMKYKK
+309 MARQVMDSLVKYKK

-340 AEEFGVKDLK
+340 AEEFGVRNLR
-350 GALVSGVIKGSPADK
+350 GALVSRVMKGSPADK

-375 QYNGKEVEDTG
+375 QYNGKDIEDTG

-393 QTPVGTKVKVRML
+393 QTPIGSKVKIRLL
-406 RQKKEITV
+406 RQKKEV
-414 DVAIAELPKKM
+414 EVEVAVSELPKNLADA
-425 GETPKSGDESEN
+425 PLPPDEEPGSRQ
-437 EEESSALTGL
+437 ESSALAGL
-447 VVRELTPDLAK
+447 VVRELTPELAGH
-458 RFGIDENEKGVFVY
+458 FGLDESEKGVVIV
-472 KIASDS
+472 KIDPDS
-478 RLYEAGIRPGDII
+478 KAYEAGIRPGDII

-496 KDIVKLD
+496 KNTPTLEA
-503 DYKKAASKIKAKDR
+503 YKKAAGAIRSKDR
-517 VLLLIRRKG
+517 ILLLVRRKG
-526 EDLFVTVRPE
+526 EDLFVTLRPE

>member
-1 MRGGLRYIK
+1 MTNK
-10 KGLISFAYFWYNALC
+10 K
-25 FKTRQP
+25 K
-31 LIRRIFPIMIRNK
+31 
-44 TFYLTA
+44 FYLSA
-50 AFILVL
+50 GFILVL
-56 GVFVGLILSSHIGII
+56 GIFVGLVLSSHLGVIS
-71 NPLPAKSQISQKS
+71 PLPAKSQISSKS
-84 IDLLS
+84 IDILT
-89 QLSEAQSEVAAVVTP
+89 QLSDAQSEVAAVATP
-104 SIVNIS
+104 SVVNIS
-110 TTRVIKAGE
+110 TMRVIKSRE
-119 ETPFEFFD
+119 EAPFDMFD

-136 DQFPHPNV
+136 DQFQHPNI

-159 SEDGYIITN
+159 SEDGYIVTN

-179 VLLVN
+179 VLLSN
-184 KRDYKAK
+184 KKDYKAK

-198 TDIAVIKIDAKGL
+198 TDIAVIKIDVKGL
-211 PALSWGDSNKLKVGE
+211 TALPLGDSNKLKVGE

-275 GALINARGELIGIN
+275 GALVNARGELIGIN

-302 GFAVPSS
+302 GFAVPSI
-309 MARQVMDSLMKYKK
+309 MARQVMDSLVKYKK

-350 GALVSGVIKGSPADK
+350 GALVSGVMKGSPAEK

-375 QYNGKEVEDTG
+375 QYNGKIVDDTG

-393 QTPVGTKVKVRML
+393 QTPIGTKVQVKLL
-406 RQKKEITV
+406 RQKKEV
-414 DVAIAELPKKM
+414 GVEVVIAELPKKIA
-425 GETPKSGDESEN
+425 EASSRNTEESGDN
-437 EEESSALTGL
+437 QEESSALTGV
-447 VVRELTPDLAK
+447 VVRELTPDLAA
-458 RFGIDENEKGVFVY
+458 RLGIDESENGVVVVKVDPNSKLF
-472 KIASDS
+472 
-478 RLYEAGIRPGDII
+478 EAGIRPGDIV

-496 KDIVKLD
+496 KNIGTIE
-503 DYKKAASKIKAKDR
+503 DYKKAASKIRSKDR

-526 EDLFVTVRPE
+526 EDLFVSVRPE

>member
-1 MRGGLRYIK
+1 MNNKKRFYI
-10 KGLISFAYFWYNALC
+10 FAV
-25 FKTRQP
+25 
-31 LIRRIFPIMIRNK
+31 
-44 TFYLTA
+44 
-50 AFILVL
+50 FILVL
-56 GVFVGLILSSHIGII
+56 GVFVGLVLSSHLDITS
-71 NPLPAKSQISQKS
+71 PLPAKSQISSKS
-84 IDLLS
+84 VDILT
-89 QLSEAQSEVAAVVTP
+89 QLSDAQSEVAAVATP
-104 SIVNIS
+104 SVVNIS
-110 TTRVIKAGE
+110 TTRVIKSRDEA
-119 ETPFEFFD
+119 PLDLFD

-159 SEDGYIITN
+159 SEDGYIVTN

-179 VLLVN
+179 VLLLN
-184 KRDYKAK
+184 KKDYKAK

-211 PALSWGDSNKLKVGE
+211 PALSWGDSNRLKVGE
-226 IVFAIGNPFGLNQT
+226 IVFAVGNPFGLNQT

-350 GALVSGVIKGSPADK
+350 GALVSGVLKGSPAEK

-375 QYNGKEVEDTG
+375 QYNGKIVEDTG

-393 QTPVGTKVKVRML
+393 QTPIGTQVKVKVL
-406 RQKKEITV
+406 RRKKEL
-414 DVAIAELPKKM
+414 DVEVSIAELPKKLA
-425 GETPKSGDESEN
+425 EASSG
-437 EEESSALTGL
+437 EEEPGENNDEESGVLSGL
-447 VVRELTPDLAK
+447 VVRELTPELAR
-458 RFGIDENEKGVFVY
+458 RFGYEETEQGVVVI
-472 KIASDS
+472 KVDAGG
-478 RLYEAGIRPGDII
+478 RLSAAGVKPGDII

-496 KDIVKLD
+496 KNTPSLEE
-503 DYKKAASKIKAKDR
+503 YKKIASKITAKER
-517 VLLLIRRKG
+517 ILLLIRRKG
-526 EDLFVTVRPE
+526 QDLFITIKPE